1 MNFLI
6 LNVVVFLTFCEN
18 LENIEGNTKNYLKT
32 ENTFA
37 SDVLKTDVEL
47 SKEFNEFSVQQDKP
61 FNDLRT
67 PFTYS
72 NYRKQKNPYEQDST
86 LYTREVL
93 IKQGRL
99 KGIVR
104 VMHPQSGLKNVE
116 QYLGI
121 PYAEA
126 PIGNKRFMPPGAP
139 PPWPELRMCNTLG
152 AVCPQTLPSLNNVQ
166 NQLSKGR
173 YDQIKRLLPYL
184 KIENEDCLFLNLY
197 VPSWR
202 KCFFLFLFN

>member
-1 MNFLI
+1 MNFVI

-18 LENIEGNTKNYLKT
+18 LENIEGNTKNYLKN

-37 SDVLKTDVEL
+37 SDVLKTDVES
-47 SKEFNEFSVQQDKP
+47 SKEFDDVQQDKP

-72 NYRKQKNPYEQDST
+72 NYRKQKNPYEHQDST

-99 KGIVR
+99 KGVIR
-104 VMHPQSGLKNVE
+104 VMHPQSGLKDVE

-139 PPWPELRMCNTLG
+139 PPWSELRMCNSVG

-202 KCFFLFLFN
+202 KFFN